1 MRVKFTIA
9 VCALLMLGL
18 AVTQVNAQGFNVS
31 KSETKVVQHGRNQMM
46 GAIRLDYTLSGGNID
61 DGRTITVNYS
71 NLRITTPDDAITNT
85 ADATGPT
92 LECGG
97 SFETNDGT
105 CENITAAVANDKDTG
120 VGTVTLSMG
129 DEDRDATSF
138 VILRGVRTD
147 VSALAAGDKIV
158 ASINSSTAPT
168 GFVPIGQERT
178 ESVGGT
184 VSTVAD
190 GLDVVLGAASRLLCN
205 LGTITDDKGTVAV
218 EDDETTTLGGIP
230 SITVS
235 EGFATAWETALDG
248 TMITLKMN
256 NLPEGVNLR
265 WPNVVEFI
273 DTNEGGT
280 NPWSTLTLTD
290 ASRQTAGNPFNQDMP
305 EEALTGTDLG
315 NMGAGRETDGDGDT
329 IDANNG
335 EKVTYEYTTTELGVT
350 NETDKDVTTEK
361 DSFKISFNV
370 DIDDLDKVGAGGI
383 SDLWA
388 WLAPAGKT
396 GEDDDRD
403 DTLSYLM
410 MPDTDPKSDDGDV
423 VNFGECVTYL
433 LFPYLTCGDSANWT
447 TAIAIANTTM
457 DEGVFGIS
465 GGAAAQG
472 GNIMLHAFPR
482 SMMGEDGMMMMHDP
496 MSMELTEDLA
506 AGDTYSDTCSNIMPG
521 FSGYA
526 IARAGFRHA
535 HGVAFVLGSF
545 EGGATIDLA
554 HGYLALVI
562 PDPEFDNRGRG
573 AQSGE
578 SLGQ

>member
-1 MRVKFTIA
+1 MPTTKD
-9 VCALLMLGL
+9 
-18 AVTQVNAQGFNVS
+18 S
-31 KSETKVVQHGRNQMM
+31 K
-46 GAIRLDYTLSGGNID
+46 
-61 DGRTITVNYS
+61 
-71 NLRITTPDDAITNT
+71 
-85 ADATGPT
+85 
-92 LECGG
+92 
-97 SFETNDGT
+97 
-105 CENITAAVANDKDTG
+105 
-120 VGTVTLSMG
+120 VGTVTVNLG
-129 DEDRDATSF
+129 TDRPASDAFGF
-138 VILRGVRTD
+138 VVLQGVRAD

-184 VSTVAD
+184 VSTVTD

-205 LGTITDDKGTVAV
+205 IGELTTSGPDGIAGN
-218 EDDETTTLGGIP
+218 EDDVTTTIGGTP

-235 EGFATAWETALDG
+235 EGFATAWETELGG
-248 TMITLKMN
+248 TMIALKMN

-265 WPNVVEFI
+265 WPHVVNFM
-273 DTNEGGT
+273 DPDADADPRNA
-280 NPWSTLTLTD
+280 WSTLTLTD
-290 ASRQTAGNPFNQDMP
+290 ASRRTAGIIDTT
-305 EEALTGTDLG
+305 LTT
-315 NMGAGRETDGDGDT
+315 GAGQEQVDDNVDVA
-329 IDANNG
+329 ANNG
-335 EKVTYEYTTTELGVT
+335 EMVTYEYATTSAGITGDAAA
-350 NETDKDVTTEK
+350 DKDVTTEK
-361 DSFKISFNV
+361 DSFKISFDV
-370 DIDDLDKVGAGGI
+370 EIADLDKVGAGGI

-396 GEDDDRD
+396 GDDDDRD
-403 DTLSYLM
+403 TILSYLM

-457 DEGVFGIS
+457 DDGVFGIS

-482 SMMGEDGMMMMHDP
+482 SVMGEDGMMTMHDS
-496 MSMELTEDLA
+496 MTMELTENLA
-506 AGDTYSDTCSNIMPG
+506 AGDTYSTTCSSVMPG
-521 FSGYA
+521 FAGYA
-526 IARAGFRHA
+526 IAKAGFRHA

-562 PDPEFDNRGRG
+562 PDPEFNNIGRG
-573 AQSGE
+573 ASSGE

>member
-31 KSETKVVQHGRNQMM
+31 KSERDVVQHGRNQMM
-46 GAIRLDYTLSGGNID
+46 GAIRLDYSNARGNID
-61 DGRTITVNYS
+61 DGRTIKVSYGGLYLTGGGTLLCAGTFNDS
-71 NLRITTPDDAITNT
+71 DTTEIENASCDS
-85 ADATGPT
+85 GV
-92 LECGG
+92 ES
-97 SFETNDGT
+97 SF
-105 CENITAAVANDKDTG
+105 ANDKDSK
-120 VGTVTLSMG
+120 VGTVTISLGTARPDSNEFG
-129 DEDRDATSF
+129 F
-138 VILRGVRTD
+138 VVLQGVRAD
-147 VSALAAGDKIV
+147 VSGLAAGDKIV

-190 GLDVVLGAASRLLCN
+190 GLDVVLVGASRLLCN
-205 LGTITDDKGTVAV
+205 IGEIVT
-218 EDDETTTLGGIP
+218 EDDEGTETRTPIGGTP

-235 EGFATAWETALDG
+235 EGFARAWETELGG
-248 TMITLKMN
+248 TMIALKMN
-256 NLPEGVNLR
+256 SLPEGVNLR
-265 WPNVVEFI
+265 WPHVVNYI
-273 DTNEGGT
+273 DPNDDGT
-280 NPWSTLTLTD
+280 EVWSTLTLTD
-290 ASRQTAGNPFNQDMP
+290 ASRATAGMVD
-305 EEALTGTDLG
+305 TDTT
-315 NMGAGRETDGDGDT
+315 MGAGQEEDAENED
-329 IDANNG
+329 IAANNG
-335 EKVTYEYTTTELGVT
+335 ERVTYEYATTQVGRTGASE
-350 NETDKDVTTEK
+350 KSVTTEK
-361 DSFKISFNV
+361 DSFKIAFDV
-370 DIDDLDKVGAGGI
+370 EIADLEKVGAGGI

-396 GEDDDRD
+396 GDDDDRD
-403 DTLSYLM
+403 TALSYLM
-410 MPDTDPKSDDGDV
+410 MPDTDPESDDGDII
-423 VNFGECVTYL
+423 NFGECVTYL

-457 DEGVFGIS
+457 DDGVFGIS

-482 SMMGEDGMMMMHDP
+482 SMMDEDGMMMMHDP
-496 MSMELTEDLA
+496 MSMELTENLA
-506 AGDTYSDTCSNIMPG
+506 AGDTYSTTCSSVMPG
-521 FSGYA
+521 FAGYA
-526 IARAGFRHA
+526 IAKAGFRHA

-545 EGGATIDLA
+545 DGGATIDLA

-573 AQSGE
+573 ASSGE

>member
-1 MRVKFTIA
+1 MRPTRA
-9 VCALLMLGL
+9 TPLLQRRLP
-18 AVTQVNAQGFNVS
+18 TTKDS
-31 KSETKVVQHGRNQMM
+31 K
-46 GAIRLDYTLSGGNID
+46 
-61 DGRTITVNYS
+61 
-71 NLRITTPDDAITNT
+71 
-85 ADATGPT
+85 
-92 LECGG
+92 
-97 SFETNDGT
+97 
-105 CENITAAVANDKDTG
+105 
-120 VGTVTLSMG
+120 VGTVTVNLG
-129 DEDRDATSF
+129 TDRPASDAFGF
-138 VILRGVRTD
+138 VVLRGVRAD

-184 VSTVAD
+184 VSTVTD

-205 LGTITDDKGTVAV
+205 IGELTTAAPGPDGLLNTGDDVPV
-218 EDDETTTLGGIP
+218 TTTLGGIP

-235 EGFATAWETALDG
+235 EGFATAWETELGG

-265 WPNVVEFI
+265 WPNVVQFL
-273 DTNEGGT
+273 DPDPAAGT
-280 NPWSTLTLTD
+280 DEPWSTLTLTD
-290 ASRQTAGNPFNQDMP
+290 ASRQTAGTPFYANDDP
-305 EEALTGTDLG
+305 VTDDNLG
-315 NMGAGRETDGDGDT
+315 DRGAGRESTDANGDT

-335 EKVTYEYTTTELGVT
+335 EKVTYEYTIEEAGRTE
-350 NETDKDVTTEK
+350 NADKTVDTEK

-370 DIDDLDKVGAGGI
+370 DIADLDKVGAGGI

-388 WLAPAGKT
+388 WLAPAGDT
-396 GEDDDRD
+396 GDDDDRD
-403 DTLSYLM
+403 TKLSYLM

-423 VNFGECVTYL
+423 INFGECVTYL

-482 SMMGEDGMMMMHDP
+482 SVMGEDGMMTMHDP
-496 MSMELTEDLA
+496 MSMELTENLA
-506 AGDTYSDTCSNIMPG
+506 AGDTFSTTCSTIMPG
-521 FSGYA
+521 FAGYA
-526 IARAGFRHA
+526 IAKAGFRHA

-545 EGGATIDLA
+545 DGGATIDLA

-573 AQSGE
+573 ASSGE